1 MQYLSNLNKTKN
13 SQLELP
19 SLIKE
24 GVRLSKN
31 KSLWGRGGGVLNFI
45 LFFLMQKYARGGDA
59 AFLLLFSSITFTVS
73 VKKLKFSLLLLILW
87 SFVLVMQDSHLI
99 YSGSVKK
106 TLTAL
111 FKLIWNTQ
119 KSTWTNFLAYQGK
132 TFLSIGKILMK
143 VSEEQPYCFS
153 LHF

>member
-1 MQYLSNLNKTKN
+1 MSHF
-13 SQLELP
+13 
-19 SLIKE
+19 
-24 GVRLSKN
+24 
-31 KSLWGRGGGVLNFI
+31 GRGGEVLNFN
-45 LFFLMQKYARGGDA
+45 FFDVEICKRGDA
-59 AFLLLFSSITFTVS
+59 AFLSLYSSITFTVS

-99 YSGSVKK
+99 YSRSVKK

-119 KSTWTNFLAYQGK
+119 KRTWTNFFAYQGK
-132 TFLSIGKILMK
+132 MFLSIEKILMK